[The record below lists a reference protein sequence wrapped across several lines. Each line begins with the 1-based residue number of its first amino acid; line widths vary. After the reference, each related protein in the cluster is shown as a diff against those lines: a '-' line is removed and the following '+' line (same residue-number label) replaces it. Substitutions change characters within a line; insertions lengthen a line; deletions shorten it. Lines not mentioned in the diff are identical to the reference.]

1 MARSEIFDY
10 DNRRRLSDA
19 TGLYGDI
26 DYVYDAVGNRTSR
39 VTDDGVIVVTD
50 SYTMATTSNRL
61 STVNDGSTTRTL
73 SYSAAGAVT
82 TDDRGA
88 GTPFDLG
95 YNDENRLVSIKQ
107 GTTTLASYQHNALG
121 ERVVRTAGSATTH
134 YHYDR
139 DGRLIAESDGTGAAI
154 REYLYLGDLP
164 LAVVDHTGVGS
175 AALYHVHAD
184 HLGTPRVMTDGTKA
198 VVWDAVFKPFGEV
211 ASLSGTAV
219 NDNRFPGQLADAVAG
234 FHYNYFRDYDPTTGR
249 YMQSDPI
256 GLEGGLNTYAY
267 VFSDPIHLIDP
278 KGLEALVIGDDLSG
292 KSCATSGEILFA
304 TAVTLGPLALALL
317 PEEATILLMTLTRST
332 GKQVVKFLK
341 DEVGGRTRGG
351 HRKNRRPSVKHKH
364 EMGEARRQMDQSQFG
379 EKGDVR
385 RPYHKSGKSSGRRK

>member
-26 DYVYDAVGNRTSR
+26 DCVYDAVGNRTSR

-61 STVNDGSTTRTL
+61 STASDGSTTRTL
-73 SYSAAGAVT
+73 TYSAAGAVT
-82 TDDRGA
+82 QDDRGA

-95 YNDENRLVSIKQ
+95 YNDENRLVSIEQ
-107 GTTTLASYQHNALG
+107 GLTTLASYQHNALG

-139 DGRLIAESDGTGAAI
+139 DGRLIAESDGTGSAI

-211 ASLSGTAV
+211 ASLSC
-219 NDNRFPGQLADAVAG
+219 Q
-234 FHYNYFRDYDPTTGR
+234 
-249 YMQSDPI
+249 
-256 GLEGGLNTYAY
+256 
-267 VFSDPIHLIDP
+267 
-278 KGLEALVIGDDLSG
+278 
-292 KSCATSGEILFA
+292 
-304 TAVTLGPLALALL
+304 
-317 PEEATILLMTLTRST
+317 
-332 GKQVVKFLK
+332 
-341 DEVGGRTRGG
+341 
-351 HRKNRRPSVKHKH
+351 HRC
-364 EMGEARRQMDQSQFG
+364 
-379 EKGDVR
+379 
-385 RPYHKSGKSSGRRK
+385 